1 MNDEYISEF
10 LSYLELDLNYSNN
23 TILSYDNDLKRL
35 NVYFKNKNFLKLTVN
50 DLVKFISSLKDLSP
64 SSISHMISTLKTFYS
79 YFIKIDKIKVNPTDA
94 LKSPKL
100 GLHLPEYLSMD
111 EIDNLLDI
119 DARDPFSAR
128 NKAILELM
136 YATGLRISEVISLE
150 FKNIDF
156 EECIVRVMGKGSK
169 ERIVPINDYALD
181 ALNTY
186 IEEYRP
192 LMVKNEVN
200 NYLFL
205 NNHGKQMTRQGI
217 FKMIK
222 AECLK
227 KGITKDISPHT
238 IRHTF
243 ATHLLENGADLR
255 IIQELLGHSDISTT
269 QIYTHLTNEE
279 LYKDYKEYFPRKWVR
294 QHERRKYNNKDNW
307 K

>member
-50 DLVKFISSLKDLSP
+50 DLVKYISSLKDLSP

-79 YFIKIDKIKVNPTDA
+79 YFIKIDKLKVNPTDA

-119 DARDPFSAR
+119 EVTDPFSAR

-156 EECIVRVMGKGSK
+156 EECIVRVMGKGNK

-192 LMVKNEVN
+192 LMIKKETN
-200 NYLFL
+200 NYIFL
-205 NNHGKQMTRQGI
+205 NNHGKKMTRQGV

-222 AECLK
+222 QECLK
-227 KGITKDISPHT
+227 KGIKKDISPHT

-243 ATHLLENGADLR
+243 ATHLLLNGAELR
-255 IIQELLGHSDISTT
+255 IIQELLGHSDIRTT

-279 LYKDYKEYFPRKWVR
+279 LYNDYKRYFPR
-294 QHERRKYNNKDNW
+294 D
-307 K
+307 

>member
-50 DLVKFISSLKDLSP
+50 DLVKYISSLKDLSP

-79 YFIKIDKIKVNPTDA
+79 YFIKIDKLKVNPTDA

-119 DARDPFSAR
+119 EVTDPFSAR

-150 FKNIDF
+150 FKNVDF

-200 NYLFL
+200 NFLFL

-269 QIYTHLTNEE
+269 QIYTHLTNDE
-279 LYKDYKEYFPRKWVR
+279 LKNDYKKYFPR
-294 QHERRKYNNKDNW
+294 D
-307 K
+307 

>member
-1 MNDEYISEF
+1 MNDEHISEF

-23 TILSYDNDLKRL
+23 TINSYDNDLKKFDS
-35 NVYFKNKNFLKLTVN
+35 YFKNKDLLKLNVN
-50 DLVKFISSLKDLSP
+50 DLVKYISTLKNLSP
-64 SSISHMISTLKTFYS
+64 ASVSHMISTLKTFYS

-100 GLHLPEYLSMD
+100 GLHLPEYLTED
-111 EIDNLLDI
+111 EIDKLLDI
-119 DARDPFSAR
+119 EVTDSFSAR

-169 ERIVPINDYALD
+169 ERIVPINDYALN

-192 LMVKNEVN
+192 LMIKKDIN
-200 NYLFL
+200 NYIFL
-205 NNHGKQMTRQGI
+205 NNHGKQMTRQGV

-222 AECLK
+222 QECLK
-227 KGITKDISPHT
+227 KGIKKDISPHT

-243 ATHLLENGADLR
+243 ATHLLLNGADLR

-279 LYKDYKEYFPRKWVR
+279 LYNDYKTYFPR
-294 QHERRKYNNKDNW
+294 N
-307 K
+307 

>member
-1 MNDEYISEF
+1 MNDDYISEL

-35 NVYFKNKNFLKLTVN
+35 NNYFKNKDFLKLTVN
-50 DLVKFISSLKDLSP
+50 DLVKFISSLKELSP

-100 GLHLPEYLSMD
+100 GLHLPEYLTID
-111 EIDNLLDI
+111 EIDKLLDI
-119 DARDPFSAR
+119 DITDPFSAR

-150 FKNIDF
+150 FKNIDT

-169 ERIVPINDYALD
+169 ERIVPINDYALKV
-181 ALNTY
+181 LNTY
-186 IEEYRP
+186 LEEYRP

-269 QIYTHLTNEE
+269 QIYTHLTNDE
-279 LYKDYKEYFPRKWVR
+279 LKNDYKKYFPR
-294 QHERRKYNNKDNW
+294 D
-307 K
+307 

>member
-1 MNDEYISEF
+1 MESKELKNDLASK
-10 LSYLELDLNYSNN
+10 LKYLELDLNYSNN

-50 DLVKFISSLKDLSP
+50 DLLKFISSLKDLSP

-156 EECIVRVMGKGSK
+156 EDCIVRVMGKGSK
-169 ERIVPINDYALD
+169 ERIVPINDYALG

-269 QIYTHLTNEE
+269 QIYTHLTNDE
-279 LYKDYKEYFPRKWVR
+279 LKNDYKKYFPR
-294 QHERRKYNNKDNW
+294 D
-307 K
+307 

>member
-23 TILSYDNDLKRL
+23 TINSYDSDLKKI
-35 NVYFKNKNFLKLTVN
+35 NSYFKNKDLLRLNVN
-50 DLVKFISSLKDLSP
+50 DLVKYISTLKDLSP
-64 SSISHMISTLKTFYS
+64 ASVSHMISTLKTFYS
-79 YFIKIDKIKVNPTDA
+79 YYIKIDKIKVNPTDA

-100 GLHLPEYLSMD
+100 GLHLPEYLTED
-111 EIDNLLDI
+111 EIDKLLDI
-119 DARDPFSAR
+119 DVTDPFSAR

-169 ERIVPINDYALD
+169 ERIVPINDYALK
-181 ALNTY
+181 ALSTY
-186 IEEYRP
+186 IEEFRP
-192 LMVKNEVN
+192 LMIKKEVN

-205 NNHGKQMTRQGI
+205 NNHGKQMTRQGV

-227 KGITKDISPHT
+227 KGIKKDISPHT

-243 ATHLLENGADLR
+243 ATHLLLNGADLR

-269 QIYTHLTNEE
+269 QIYTHLTKEE
-279 LYKDYKEYFPRKWVR
+279 LYKDYKEFFPRK
-294 QHERRKYNNKDNW
+294 
-307 K
+307 

>member
-35 NVYFKNKNFLKLTVN
+35 NVYFKNKDFLKLTVN
-50 DLVKFISSLKDLSP
+50 DLVKYISSLKDLSP

-119 DARDPFSAR
+119 EVTDPFSAR

-269 QIYTHLTNEE
+269 QIYTHLTNDE
-279 LYKDYKEYFPRKWVR
+279 LKNDYKKYFPR
-294 QHERRKYNNKDNW
+294 D
-307 K
+307 

>member
-35 NVYFKNKNFLKLTVN
+35 NNYFKNKDFLKLTVN
-50 DLVKFISSLKDLSP
+50 DLVKFISSLKELSP

-100 GLHLPEYLSMD
+100 GLHLPEYLTID
-111 EIDNLLDI
+111 EIDKLLDI
-119 DARDPFSAR
+119 DITDPFSAR

-150 FKNIDF
+150 FKNIDT

-169 ERIVPINDYALD
+169 ERIVPINDYALK

-186 IEEYRP
+186 LEEYRP
-192 LMVKNEVN
+192 LMIKNEVN

-269 QIYTHLTNEE
+269 QIYTHLTNDE
-279 LYKDYKEYFPRKWVR
+279 LKNDYKKYFPR
-294 QHERRKYNNKDNW
+294 D
-307 K
+307 

>member
-1 MNDEYISEF
+1 MNDELISEF

-23 TILSYDNDLKRL
+23 TINSYDNDLKRFE
-35 NVYFKNKNFLKLTVN
+35 NFFKNKNILKLNVN
-50 DLVKFISSLKDLSP
+50 DLLKFISSLKDLSP
-64 SSISHMISTLKTFYS
+64 ASVSHMISTLKTFYS
-79 YFIKIDKIKVNPTDA
+79 YYIKIDKIKVNPTDA

-100 GLHLPEYLSMD
+100 GLHLPEYLTED
-111 EIDNLLDI
+111 EIDKLLDI
-119 DARDPFSAR
+119 EITDSFSAR

-150 FKNIDF
+150 FKNIDM

-169 ERIVPINDYALD
+169 ERIVPINDYALN

-192 LMVKNEVN
+192 LMIKKEVN
-200 NYLFL
+200 NYIFL
-205 NNHGKQMTRQGI
+205 NNHGKQMTRQGV

-222 AECLK
+222 QECLK
-227 KGITKDISPHT
+227 KGIKKDISPHT

-243 ATHLLENGADLR
+243 ATHLLLNGADLR

-279 LYKDYKEYFPRKWVR
+279 LYNDYKKYFPR
-294 QHERRKYNNKDNW
+294 D
-307 K
+307 

>member
-50 DLVKFISSLKDLSP
+50 DLLKFISSLKDLSP

-119 DARDPFSAR
+119 EVTDPFSAR

-150 FKNIDF
+150 FKNVDF

-255 IIQELLGHSDISTT
+255 IIQELLGHSDISTI
-269 QIYTHLTNEE
+269 QIYTHLTNDE
-279 LYKDYKEYFPRKWVR
+279 LKNDYKKYFPR
-294 QHERRKYNNKDNW
+294 D
-307 K
+307 

>member
-1 MNDEYISEF
+1 
-10 LSYLELDLNYSNN
+10 
-23 TILSYDNDLKRL
+23 
-35 NVYFKNKNFLKLTVN
+35 
-50 DLVKFISSLKDLSP
+50 
-64 SSISHMISTLKTFYS
+64 MISTLKTFYS
-79 YFIKIDKIKVNPTDA
+79 YYIKIDKIKVNPTDA

-100 GLHLPEYLSMD
+100 GLHLPEYLTED
-111 EIDNLLDI
+111 EIDKLLDI
-119 DARDPFSAR
+119 EVTDPFSAR

-150 FKNIDF
+150 FKNIDM

-169 ERIVPINDYALD
+169 ERIVPINDYALN

-192 LMVKNEVN
+192 LMIKKEVN
-200 NYLFL
+200 NYIFL
-205 NNHGKQMTRQGI
+205 NNHGKQMTRQGV

-222 AECLK
+222 QECLK
-227 KGITKDISPHT
+227 KGINKDISPHT

-243 ATHLLENGADLR
+243 ATHLLLNGADLR

-279 LYKDYKEYFPRKWVR
+279 LYNDYKKYFPR
-294 QHERRKYNNKDNW
+294 D
-307 K
+307 

>member
-1 MNDEYISEF
+1 MNDELISEF

-23 TILSYDNDLKRL
+23 TINSYDNDLKRFE
-35 NVYFKNKNFLKLTVN
+35 NYFKNNNILKLNVN
-50 DLVKFISSLKDLSP
+50 DLLKFVSSLKDLSP
-64 SSISHMISTLKTFYS
+64 ASVSHMISTLKTFYS
-79 YFIKIDKIKVNPTDA
+79 YYIKIDKIKVNPTDA

-100 GLHLPEYLSMD
+100 GLHLPEYLTED
-111 EIDNLLDI
+111 EIDKLLDI
-119 DARDPFSAR
+119 EVTDPFSAR

-150 FKNIDF
+150 FKNIDM

-169 ERIVPINDYALD
+169 ERIVPINDYALN

-192 LMVKNEVN
+192 LMIKKEVN
-200 NYLFL
+200 NYIFL
-205 NNHGKQMTRQGI
+205 NNHGKQMTRQGV

-222 AECLK
+222 QECLK
-227 KGITKDISPHT
+227 KGINKDISPHT

-243 ATHLLENGADLR
+243 ATHLLLNGADLR

-279 LYKDYKEYFPRKWVR
+279 LYNDYKKYFPR
-294 QHERRKYNNKDNW
+294 D
-307 K
+307 

>member
-1 MNDEYISEF
+1 MNDQHISEF

-23 TILSYDNDLKRL
+23 TINSYDNDLKKFDS
-35 NVYFKNKNFLKLTVN
+35 YFKNKDLLKLNVN
-50 DLVKFISSLKDLSP
+50 DLVKYISTLKDLSP
-64 SSISHMISTLKTFYS
+64 ASVSHMISTLKTFYS

-100 GLHLPEYLSMD
+100 GLHLPEYLTED
-111 EIDNLLDI
+111 EIDKLLDI
-119 DARDPFSAR
+119 KIEDPFSAR

-169 ERIVPINDYALD
+169 ERIVPINDYALK
-181 ALNTY
+181 ALSTY
-186 IEEYRP
+186 IDDYRP
-192 LMVKNEVN
+192 LMIKKDIN
-200 NYLFL
+200 NYIFL
-205 NNHGKQMTRQGI
+205 NNHGKQMTRQGV

-222 AECLK
+222 QECLK
-227 KGITKDISPHT
+227 KGIKKDISPHT

-243 ATHLLENGADLR
+243 ATHLLLNGADLR

-279 LYKDYKEYFPRKWVR
+279 LFNDYKKYFPR
-294 QHERRKYNNKDNW
+294 D
-307 K
+307 

>member
-35 NVYFKNKNFLKLTVN
+35 NVYFKNKDFLKLTVN
-50 DLVKFISSLKDLSP
+50 DLVKYISNLKDLSP

-119 DARDPFSAR
+119 EVTDPFSAR

-269 QIYTHLTNEE
+269 QIYTHLTNDE
-279 LYKDYKEYFPRKWVR
+279 LKNDYKKYFPR
-294 QHERRKYNNKDNW
+294 D
-307 K
+307 

>member
-23 TILSYDNDLKRL
+23 TIMSYDNDLKRL
-35 NVYFKNKNFLKLTVN
+35 NKYFKNKDLLKLSVN

-79 YFIKIDKIKVNPTDA
+79 YFIKIEKIKINPTDA

-111 EIDNLLDI
+111 EIDKLLDI
-119 DARDPFSAR
+119 DVNDPFQAR

-169 ERIVPINDYALD
+169 ERIVPINDYALN

-186 IEEYRP
+186 LEEYRP
-192 LMVKNEVN
+192 LMIKNEVN

-205 NNHGKQMTRQGI
+205 NNHGKQMTRQGV

-269 QIYTHLTNEE
+269 QIYTHLTNDE
-279 LYKDYKEYFPRKWVR
+279 LKSDYKKYFPR
-294 QHERRKYNNKDNW
+294 D
-307 K
+307 

>member
-1 MNDEYISEF
+1 MNDEHISEF

-23 TILSYDNDLKRL
+23 TINSYDNDLKKFDS
-35 NVYFKNKNFLKLTVN
+35 YFKNKDLLKLNVN
-50 DLVKFISSLKDLSP
+50 DLVKYISTLKDLSP
-64 SSISHMISTLKTFYS
+64 ASVSHMISTLKTFYS

-100 GLHLPEYLSMD
+100 GLHLPEYLTED
-111 EIDNLLDI
+111 EIDKLLDI
-119 DARDPFSAR
+119 KIEDPFSAR
-128 NKAILELM
+128 NKALLELM

-169 ERIVPINDYALD
+169 ERIVPINDYALK
-181 ALNTY
+181 ALSTY
-186 IEEYRP
+186 IDNYRP
-192 LMVKNEVN
+192 LMIKKDIN
-200 NYLFL
+200 NYIFL
-205 NNHGKQMTRQGI
+205 NNHGKQMTRQGV

-222 AECLK
+222 QECLK
-227 KGITKDISPHT
+227 KGIKKDISPHT

-243 ATHLLENGADLR
+243 ATHLLLNGADLR

-279 LYKDYKEYFPRKWVR
+279 LYNDYKKYFPR
-294 QHERRKYNNKDNW
+294 D
-307 K
+307 